1 MSTLTKDGFARF
13 TEEHGKL
20 LKDRVS
26 ALQDMVRMRELG
38 DLSENA
44 GYRASRSKLR
54 RIDSRIRFLD
64 KLLRTSRVIH
74 DRVGALRHISIGTSV
89 QLKEGAEVFE
99 YRVVDSVE
107 SDIVRGRISAR
118 SPLGRAL
125 LGKRRGEL
133 VHVKTPSGTRSL
145 VVISFKD

>member
-74 DRVGALRHISIGTSV
+74 DRVGVLQHITIGTLV
-89 QLKEGAEVFE
+89 ELRDGTKVFE

-107 SDIVRGRISAR
+107 SDIAHGRISAR

-125 LGKRRGEL
+125 LGRRRGEL
-133 VHVKTPSGTRSL
+133 VHVKTPNGTRSL